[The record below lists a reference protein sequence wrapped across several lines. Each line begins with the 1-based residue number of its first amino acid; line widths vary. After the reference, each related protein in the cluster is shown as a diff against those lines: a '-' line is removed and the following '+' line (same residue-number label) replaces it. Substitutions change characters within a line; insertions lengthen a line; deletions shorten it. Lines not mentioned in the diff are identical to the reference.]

1 MKRLLII
8 IIVLCCQ
15 SVANADLSLT
25 VNGLDTSKPVELAGN
40 SNIIIGAAGRTNEQK
55 ESYSVTCEM
64 GGKLKP
70 FTEPNTLAEVPI
82 LDQYLFTFEGE
93 ELDCAMVNLT
103 VGDVLDYQLIL
114 FNVPDANTVIFGIDS
129 DAIEIPE
136 PEPEL
141 EKHIEPDEIKPFKE
155 DSNRYLAQIITRNI
169 YEPPIYITCPNE
181 SNPHRLAELSDPVI
195 DSKEGQSSMGKDSYV
210 ELQEI
215 TESIYLDPDE
225 VYYVPYPPLHVH
237 GVGEEIDVVI
247 PSGTTIILAEDWDYG
262 IVVYDGAN
270 VHFGE
275 PAPKAD
281 EPDSIYDSDDV
292 NSPVPPVWLVGES
305 GNPFFNNFC
314 GIFIDRTAGTRC
326 KLDNICLRGFYYGIQ
341 IDQQIEHPI
350 SNINAYGCYNGI
362 LSFGPNRILNSSVI
376 YYGLWSIEWPY
387 DGYAYEFMS
396 ESWDGTIFFG
406 GTDFEIVNC
415 LADDGD
421 YGFTA
426 NGLYEPYEAPA
437 FYSRDCA
444 ATNSYTGFNCI
455 NGFLGISVICP
466 GLYNN
471 FQNKNFP
478 ELPFTE
484 PVYEANDPFVFDPSD
499 YRIFLNSNSLFVDS
513 GSSLSACPGWTTRID
528 GAPDKG
534 IGDIW
539 PHYQIRGVDK
549 WLKADLN
556 TDNAIDMNDLAD
568 FADQWLV
575 TIPNSADLNNDQT
588 VNFLDF
594 AILANQW
601 LFKEIT
607 IEIFD
612 PETMQ
617 TIETNNIQGYIG
629 IGLKYIPLYAGTISF
644 YVDNEL
650 TGSLSLDWDKEEQW
664 IKLQS
669 DDFSNGWHT
678 IRLVTTDVYGGIIN
692 HKPINVYFNNLLYK
706 VAGSDYFHPDE
717 DYQYSGFYDGDNTL
731 EAQVTDQ
738 DGQTLWSDNYTGRHI
753 NIVIP
758 GTTFGTEQFCEL
770 YITETSGG
778 EESGGSST
786 ITKKDLTKKFKQADY
801 PDGVRMVIVL
811 PNKDVF
817 KVRKPAIIE
826 CAEACNNRNVSWVA
840 LYHHDVTEENLTYLY
855 KKVRCRYIYWCGHAN
870 SHVQNVQRTHTECWE
885 LKEGWIWDSWK
896 KRGVFSW
903 TNGEVPLPD
912 DWDNRGFSLLDLEM
926 YEEGNKKIVFVD
938 GCLSAVFPDM
948 AEAYGMFSLW
958 NQGTHDQ
965 TYIGWREKVL
975 TVPAGHIFDPVL
987 FSTDGVKLFWWKMG
1001 QGGSGISGSVWDAL
1015 DYARRYGGGGVA
1027 KALFGDDTLMDI
1039 GNPDGDDN
1047 IFLWGYGLI
1056 TQIKLEP

>member
-1 MKRLLII
+1 M
-8 IIVLCCQ
+8 
-15 SVANADLSLT
+15 
-25 VNGLDTSKPVELAGN
+25 
-40 SNIIIGAAGRTNEQK
+40 
-55 ESYSVTCEM
+55 TCEM

-70 FTEPNTLAEVPI
+70 FTEPNTLAEVPT
-82 LDQYLFTFEGE
+82 LERYLFTFKDE
-93 ELDCAMVNLT
+93 ELDWAMVNLT

-114 FNVPDANTVIFGIDS
+114 FNASDANTIIFGIDS
-129 DAIEIPE
+129 DTIKIPE
-136 PEPEL
+136 QKPEL
-141 EKHIEPDEIKPFKE
+141 EQLIEYDEPKTQKE
-155 DSNRYLAQIITRNI
+155 DPNRYLAQIITRDI

-181 SNPHRLAELSDPVI
+181 SNPHRSVEVSDPVI
-195 DSKEGQSSMGKDSYV
+195 DSKEGQSSMGTDSYL

-215 TESIYLDPDE
+215 TDSMYLDPDE
-225 VYYVPYPPLHVH
+225 VYYVPYPPLLIH
-237 GVGEEIDVVI
+237 GVGEEIDVII
-247 PSGTTIILAEDWDYG
+247 PSGTIIILAEDWDYG

-281 EPDSIYDSDDV
+281 EPDSIYEPDDV

-314 GIFIDRTAGTRC
+314 GIFIDRTSGTRC

-341 IDQQIEHPI
+341 IDQQIEYPI

-426 NGLYEPYEAPA
+426 NGLYEPHEAPV
-437 FYSRDCA
+437 FCSRDCA

-471 FQNKNFP
+471 FQNKNFS

-513 GSSLSACPGWTTRID
+513 GSSLSAFPGWTTSID
-528 GAPDKG
+528 GDPDKG

-556 TDNAIDMNDLAD
+556 IDNAIDMNDLAD

-575 TIPNSADLNNDQT
+575 TIPNSADLNNDQK

-601 LFKEIT
+601 LFKEIA

-612 PETMQ
+612 PETIQ
-617 TIETNNIQGYIG
+617 TVEPNNIQNYVG
-629 IGLKYIPLYAGTISF
+629 IGLKYIPLYAGTVSV

-650 TGSLSLDWDKEEQW
+650 IDSLSLGWEKEEQW
-664 IKLQS
+664 IELQS
-669 DDFSNGWHT
+669 DVFSNGWHT
-678 IRLVTTDVYGGIIN
+678 LRLVTTDVYGGIIN
-692 HKPINVYFNNLLYK
+692 HRPINVYFNNLLYK
-706 VAGSDYFHPDE
+706 VADSDYFHPDE
-717 DYQYSGFYDGDNTL
+717 DYKYSGFYDGDNTL
-731 EAQVTDQ
+731 EAKVTDQ
-738 DGQTLWSDNYTGRHI
+738 DGQTLWSDNYTGQHI
-753 NIVIP
+753 SIVIP
-758 GTTFGTEQFCEL
+758 GATFVTEQFCEFS
-770 YITETSGG
+770 ITETSGG
-778 EESGGSST
+778 E
-786 ITKKDLTKKFKQADY
+786 
-801 PDGVRMVIVL
+801 
-811 PNKDVF
+811 
-817 KVRKPAIIE
+817 
-826 CAEACNNRNVSWVA
+826 
-840 LYHHDVTEENLTYLY
+840 
-855 KKVRCRYIYWCGHAN
+855 
-870 SHVQNVQRTHTECWE
+870 
-885 LKEGWIWDSWK
+885 
-896 KRGVFSW
+896 
-903 TNGEVPLPD
+903 
-912 DWDNRGFSLLDLEM
+912 
-926 YEEGNKKIVFVD
+926 
-938 GCLSAVFPDM
+938 
-948 AEAYGMFSLW
+948 
-958 NQGTHDQ
+958 
-965 TYIGWREKVL
+965 
-975 TVPAGHIFDPVL
+975 
-987 FSTDGVKLFWWKMG
+987 
-1001 QGGSGISGSVWDAL
+1001 
-1015 DYARRYGGGGVA
+1015 
-1027 KALFGDDTLMDI
+1027 
-1039 GNPDGDDN
+1039 
-1047 IFLWGYGLI
+1047 
-1056 TQIKLEP
+1056 